1 MLYTAHCIMCSRQ
14 EGGAGKT
21 EEPEKVRAR
30 VSVHPYIPN
39 SVPEVK
45 RQMLAAIGA
54 SSVEDFYADIP
65 ESIRLGR
72 PLDMPPPL
80 RSEAELTRHVGGLLA
95 RNTGTREALSFLGAG
110 CYPHYVPA
118 VVDEVVNRSEFLT
131 AYAGEP
137 YEDHGRFQ
145 ALWEY
150 QSLMGELLE
159 MDVVNVPVY
168 DGYQASATALRMA
181 GRITGARRLLL
192 VTAIDPGKLSKI
204 DDYARPVHD
213 LVIVP
218 VDPDTGLVDT
228 AAVQAELAA
237 GDVAAVYAEAPSAS
251 GIIDP
256 ALTSL
261 AGLAHDAGALYVVGC
276 NPISLGVVAPPSA
289 YGADIVCGDIQPL
302 GLHMAYGGLNG
313 GFIATRDEEKFVA
326 EYPSRLFGLAPT
338 RVEGEYGFGDVAY
351 ERTSFAVREEGRE
364 WVGTAAALNGITAG
378 VYLALMGPQGMRE
391 IGETIMANTRYALR
405 QLAEVPG
412 IEAPYAD
419 APHFAD
425 FTLAFTG
432 ARTAAEVNEALL
444 AHDIF
449 GGRVLSENKALY
461 CVTEVHTKDDID
473 RLAGILEEI
482 VK

>member
-1 MLYTAHCIMCSRQ
+1 MSA
-14 EGGAGKT
+14 
-21 EEPEKVRAR
+21 
-30 VSVHPYIPN
+30 HPYIPN
-39 SVPEVK
+39 AVPAVK
-45 RQMLAAIGA
+45 RQMLAAAGA
-54 SSVEDFYADIP
+54 SSVEDFYADVP

-72 PLDMPPPL
+72 PLDLPPPL
-80 RSEAELTRHVGGLLA
+80 RSEAELVRQVGGLLA
-95 RNTGTREALSFLGAG
+95 RNISTEDALSFLGAG
-110 CYPHYVPA
+110 CYRHHVPA

-168 DGYQASATALRMA
+168 DGHQAAGTALRMA

-192 VTAIDPGKLSKI
+192 VTAFDPDKLAKI
-204 DDYARPVHD
+204 EDYVLPVHD
-213 LVIVP
+213 VVVVP
-218 VDPDTGLVDT
+218 VDARTGLADLD
-228 AAVQAELAA
+228 AVRAELAS
-237 GDVAAVYAEAPSAS
+237 GDVAAVHAEAPAAS

-256 ALTSL
+256 ALPAL
-261 AGLAHDAGALYVVGC
+261 AGLAHEAGALYVVGC
-276 NPISLGVVAPPSA
+276 NPMSLGVVAPPSA

-302 GLHMAYGGLNG
+302 GLHMSYGGLNG
-313 GFIATRDEEKFVA
+313 GFIATRDEERFVA

-338 RVEGEYGFGDVAY
+338 VVEGEYGFGDVAY

-364 WVGTAAALNGITAG
+364 WVGTAAALNGITAA
-378 VYLALMGPQGMRE
+378 VYLALMGPRGMRE

-405 QLAEVPG
+405 RLAGVPG
-412 IEAPYAD
+412 VETPYAD

-432 ARTAAEVNEALL
+432 EHTAAEVNDALL
-444 AHDIF
+444 AHGIF
-449 GGRVLSENKALY
+449 GGRVLSRDQALY
-461 CVTEVHTKDDID
+461 CVTEVHAKADID
-473 RLAGILEEI
+473 RLAGTLEEI